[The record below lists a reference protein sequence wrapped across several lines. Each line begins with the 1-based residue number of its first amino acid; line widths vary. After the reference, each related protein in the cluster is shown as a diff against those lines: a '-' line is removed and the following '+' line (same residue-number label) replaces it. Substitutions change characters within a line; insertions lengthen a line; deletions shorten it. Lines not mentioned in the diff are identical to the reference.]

1 MDKLALG
8 LIVIGIIMNSLS
20 IHFVIKR
27 NTIQDNS
34 LFSILNI
41 MDRMNNILLS
51 INEDYEKL
59 NEIVERL
66 KERETR
72 WIILLPA

>member
-1 MDKLALG
+1 MNNLALG
-8 LIVIGIIMNSLS
+8 LIVAGIIINSLS
-20 IHFVIKR
+20 IHFVMKR

-41 MDRMNNILLS
+41 LSRMNDLLSS

-59 NEIVERL
+59 EERVERL
-66 KERETR
+66 EEREMQ
-72 WIILLPA
+72 

>member
-72 WIILLPA
+72 

>member
-8 LIVIGIIMNSLS
+8 LIAAGIIINSFS
-20 IHFVIKR
+20 IHFVMKR

-41 MDRMNNILLS
+41 MERMNNILLS

-59 NEIVERL
+59 NERVERL
-66 KERETR
+66 EERETR
-72 WIILLPA
+72 

>member
-8 LIVIGIIMNSLS
+8 LIAAGIIINSLS
-20 IHFVIKR
+20 IHFIMKR

-34 LFSILNI
+34 LISILNI
-41 MDRMNNILLS
+41 MERMNNMLSS

-59 NEIVERL
+59 NERVERL
-66 KERETR
+66 EEREMR
-72 WIILLPA
+72 

>member
-8 LIVIGIIMNSLS
+8 LIAAGIIINGLS
-20 IHFVIKR
+20 IHFVMKR
-27 NTIQDNS
+27 NTIQDNT

-41 MDRMNNILLS
+41 MERMNNILLS

-59 NEIVERL
+59 EERVERL
-66 KERETR
+66 EERETR
-72 WIILLPA
+72 